1 MDQKGSLVSEEKF
14 RFDFSFNR
22 AVAAEEL
29 SRLEGIVNGVIK
41 AGLPVHNEVVPLN
54 DALAIQVT
62 RAPVYLVSRPPLYT
76 PYSFSTHS
84 QHFTWG

>member
-29 SRLEGIVNGVIK
+29 SRLEDIVNGVIQ
-41 AGLPVHNEVVPLN
+41 AGLPVHNEVVPLK
-54 DALAIQVT
+54 DALAIQV
-62 RAPVYLVSRPPLYT
+62 RRLWPLENL
-76 PYSFSTHS
+76 
-84 QHFTWG
+84 